1 MSKTSRFIHKE
12 EKVIEHELE
21 THPFLV
27 KVLIFLAFA
36 IPVAILAYVFYVNY
50 LPFGYSETYELTID
64 EEGLIN
70 PISNEIYI
78 TNTNGRKL
86 LSLPEGVNG
95 QVNVVIEP
103 NVVLENAQ
111 VNISLEGDEGVY
123 LGTPLKVDLDSY
135 DWDYVWDFTQ
145 GIQDDLEGTAEYNPE
160 EGCAYFDAT
169 KEQTLFLPN
178 SSDMFEE
185 GPMSIYVKWK
195 PSDTSQILGNYQQ
208 LLGHYNWE
216 IWQGANNIKFQVGR
230 MNDENGSI
238 YSLSYPIE
246 ENFFNNEHELLA
258 IYNPDNETGKGH
270 IELFIDNKIGGRIQI
285 SNETIYEDYNSNKD
299 LSLGWTP
306 HSYQANPYYDGCIYE
321 IKILEQPIQEK
332 QIRDSL
338 FISEGEEILIPV
350 MGKGYL
356 NSISIDLIQ

>member
-1 MSKTSRFIHKE
+1 MSKTTNFIHKE

-64 EEGLIN
+64 EEGLIS

-145 GIQDDLEGTAEYNPE
+145 GIPDDLEGTAEYNSE

-178 SSDMFEE
+178 SSDMFED

-195 PSDTSQILGNYQQ
+195 PSETSQVLGDYQQ
-208 LLGHYNWE
+208 LVGHYNWE
-216 IWQGANNIKFQVGR
+216 VYQGKDSIRFQVGR
-230 MNDENGSI
+230 MNDENGTFHRI
-238 YSLSYPIE
+238 GYE
-246 ENFFNNEHELLA
+246 FEKDFFDKGHELLA
-258 IYNPDNETGKGH
+258 IYFPDNNSGEGY
-270 IELFIDNKIGGRIQI
+270 IELFVDNQFSGRTNILNGTLYK
-285 SNETIYEDYNSNKD
+285 SYND
-299 LSLGWTP
+299 LDLGFGWSP
-306 HSYQANPYYDGCIYE
+306 HGYQANPYYDGCIHE
-321 IKILEQPIQEK
+321 IKILEQPIQERL
-332 QIRDSL
+332 IENSIFSVGD
-338 FISEGEEILIPV
+338 EELLIPV
-350 MGKGYL
+350 VGEGEF
-356 NSISIDLIQ
+356 NSIAIKISQ